1 MGLQRRTSRTRISGE
16 RWHIATSLRLGIG
29 RSGSLTRGCCRCNCS
44 RRFSGRPRVNKSR
57 AAATVVGAAALSHTS
72 STGTGPST
80 ACATACPRE

>member
-16 RWHIATSLRLGIG
+16 RWRITTSLRLGIG
-29 RSGSLTRGCCRCNCS
+29 RCCSLARGCCRCNCS
-44 RRFSGRPRVNKSR
+44 CRFSGRPRVHKRR
-57 AAATVVGAAALSHTS
+57 AAATVVGAVALSHTS

>member
-16 RWHIATSLRLGIG
+16 RWRITTSLRLGIG
-29 RSGSLTRGCCRCNCS
+29 RSGSRTTRGCNCS
-44 RRFSGRPRVNKSR
+44 CRFSGRPRVNKRR